1 MKATHKQLSGAS
13 RFARRLLGLILLT
26 GLLLAMVAGWLWVK
40 SLTVEVADIQPTAV
54 GAVIDEP
61 EFRDEAVA
69 EEILA
74 LAEKE
79 VGALL
84 TKYPSSPSAWSAK
97 ARKAMSLSESAI
109 AKEAWTKSLELDP
122 HFTEA
127 IYGLGLLAFGADQYE
142 ESVVFFEDVLNLD
155 SRDPLVPI
163 MLADSLMHAGR
174 VKEAILRLEQH
185 ITSEPASVQAW
196 EMLGKLHLQD
206 RNYQRAVI
214 CLDRVLTHDPNS
226 KDAIY
231 ALSRAHAALGDQ
243 DKAQRY
249 NAEFRQLAQ
258 TARETNAR
266 QANAFQDR
274 NYAVHVAAQVYVD
287 GARIE
292 RAHGD
297 LPAAERSML
306 RASAL
311 EPQNVEYMT
320 DLQSLM
326 LAQDKQHEVVAVTRQ
341 ILLQQ
346 PDNIE
351 QWLILGNAYSQLEQ
365 AGDAIEA
372 FEQAIKLNPQDAR
385 CLKAQQFIR
394 ELRL

>member
-1 MKATHKQLSGAS
+1 MKVTHQQFSGSS
-13 RFARRLLGLILLT
+13 RFARRMLGIVLLI
-26 GLLLAMVAGWLWVK
+26 GLLLAIVAGWLLVE
-40 SLTVEVADIQPTAV
+40 SLTIEVAALPPTVV
-54 GAVIDEP
+54 GATIDEP
-61 EFRDEAVA
+61 AFRDDAEAA
-69 EEILA
+69 EILA

-79 VGALL
+79 VGDLL
-84 TKYPSSPSAWSAK
+84 TKYPTSPAAYSAQ
-97 ARKAMSLSESAI
+97 ARKAMSLSESAT
-109 AKEAWTKSLELDP
+109 ATAAWTRSLELDP

-142 ESVVFFEDVLNLD
+142 ESIVFFEDVLNLD

-163 MLADSLMHAGR
+163 MLADSLMHAGK

-206 RNYQRAVI
+206 RHYQRAVI
-214 CLDRVLTHDPNS
+214 CLERVLTYDPNS

-243 DKAQRY
+243 DKAHSY

-258 TARETNAR
+258 TAREDNTR

-297 LPAAERSML
+297 LPAAERAML

-311 EPQNVEYMT
+311 EPQNVQYLT

-326 LAQDKQHEVVAVTRQ
+326 LTQDKLHDVVAVTQQ

-346 PDNIE
+346 PEDID
-351 QWLILGNAYSQLEQ
+351 QWLILGNAYSQLAQ
-365 AGDAIEA
+365 ADDAIEA
-372 FEQAIKLNPQDAR
+372 FKQAINLNPQDAR